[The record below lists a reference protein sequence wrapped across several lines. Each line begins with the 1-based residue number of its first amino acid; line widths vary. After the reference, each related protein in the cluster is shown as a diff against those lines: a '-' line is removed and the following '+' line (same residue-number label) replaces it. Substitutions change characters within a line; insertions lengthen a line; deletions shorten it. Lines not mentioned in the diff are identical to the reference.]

1 MSRMQFTRLGQDGMA
16 RRGRLDFPRG
26 SIQTPAFMPVGTYG
40 SVKAMKPTDCW
51 TSAPRSSWAT
61 PSTCTCGRGWR

>member
-26 SIQTPAFMPVGTYG
+26 SIQTPAFMPVGFI
-40 SVKAMKPTDCW
+40 ALTD
-51 TSAPRSSWAT
+51 P
-61 PSTCTCGRGWR
+61 

>member
-1 MSRMQFTRLGQDGMA
+1 MQFQLIASDGAA

-40 SVKAMKPTDCW
+40 SVKGML
-51 TSAPRSSWAT
+51 PRDIEAKI
-61 PSTCTCGRGWR
+61 GRASCRERV